1 MSEYDSGPDTRRH
14 IDEVQRYLE
23 RFIEGLEQRAEAH
36 DKSKLEPPE
45 KEAFD
50 RATPELK
57 GLTYGSPEYKAATAR
72 LGEALKHHYSV
83 NSHHPEHYEFG
94 LGGMDLLDI
103 VEMIC
108 DWKAA
113 TKRHDD
119 GDMDKSLEINRV
131 RFEMSDQLYFI
142 IQNTIARLKW

>member
-1 MSEYDSGPDTRRH
+1 MANYDSTADTMAH
-14 IDEVQRYLE
+14 IRQVQENLNEFTTHLDER
-23 RFIEGLEQRAEAH
+23 GLAH

-83 NSHHPEHYEFG
+83 NSHHPEHYPFG
-94 LGGMDLLDI
+94 LNGMTLLDV
-103 VEMIC
+103 VEMVC
-108 DWKAA
+108 DHKAA
-113 TKRHDD
+113 TMRHDD
-119 GDMDKSLEINRV
+119 GDIYKSLEINRV

-142 IQNTIARLKW
+142 ILNTIVELGW